1 MKKNIVNILATTGIS
16 LLLLSVVAL
25 SYHGSCIYLETVF
38 QTFGVNIITHLGI
51 IIIKKIELRTIF
63 TEMVLEITFI
73 VCELLVFGRLFHWFT
88 SLSFLLLVCMGV
100 VIYIISLFLNLLQMK
115 HESKEINFL
124 IKTKIDNYQNYS
136 EEKGHGKKKNN
147 KCYQYDVYFIDD
159 Y

>member
-25 SYHGSCIYLETVF
+25 SFHASCIYLETVF
-38 QTFGVNIITHLGI
+38 QVFGINTITHLGI
-51 IIIKKIELRTIF
+51 LCIKKIELRNIF
-63 TEMVLEITFI
+63 IEMVLEITFI

-115 HESKEINFL
+115 QEAKEINLL
-124 IKTKIDNYQNYS
+124 IKNRN
-136 EEKGHGKKKNN
+136 KN
-147 KCYQYDVYFIDD
+147 QG
-159 Y
+159 